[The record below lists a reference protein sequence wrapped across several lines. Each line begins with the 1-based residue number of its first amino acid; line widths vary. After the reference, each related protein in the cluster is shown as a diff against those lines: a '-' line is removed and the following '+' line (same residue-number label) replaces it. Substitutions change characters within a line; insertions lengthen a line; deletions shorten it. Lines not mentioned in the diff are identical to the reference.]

1 LTEKKGPR
9 ERKKPSARVRKEA
22 PPKGSC
28 IIAVRLRGGS
38 GVTGDVNATLDMLHL
53 RRKHNAVLLYNKP
66 DILGMLKKAKDYV
79 TWGEADKGLLSML
92 FKKRCSPRGA
102 GELTAKYLKER
113 LQVSSME
120 RLAEMIERAEV
131 PLGKLY
137 GAGIPP
143 VFYLHPPK
151 GGFKRSLKRPLAD
164 GGELGYRGKEIVSL
178 ISRMI

>member
-1 LTEKKGPR
+1 
-9 ERKKPSARVRKEA
+9 
-22 PPKGSC
+22 
-28 IIAVRLRGGS
+28 
-38 GVTGDVNATLDMLHL
+38 
-53 RRKHNAVLLYNKP
+53 
-66 DILGMLKKAKDYV
+66 
-79 TWGEADKGLLSML
+79 
-92 FKKRCSPRGA
+92 
-102 GELTAKYLKER
+102 LKER